1 MILFL
6 LLSLPQKARLS
17 VCFVILKIPLF
28 GLLWFFILENTKLNC
43 KSNKSDIASENTVL
57 YRIGKSLPI
66 HITTISQSR
75 NYNKYFK

>member
-6 LLSLPQKARLS
+6 LLSLTLKARLS

-28 GLLWFFILENTKLNC
+28 GLLWFFILENAKLNC
-43 KSNKSDIASENTVL
+43 KSNESDIAFENIVS
-57 YRIGKSLPI
+57 YRIGESLPI

-75 NYNKYFK
+75 KYNKYFK